1 MLEVVVKYLYPAFT
15 KVKILAFTV
24 YSSLCRICRAQHLSA
39 PCRSAPP
46 AVPEI
51 LIRFGPEVPFQAVPT
66 VHLISEFPSDTQ
78 VKNRSTK
85 MIEHRKQKARTY
97 SPPSCPSPLALP
109 AAAAALLRSVSHC
122 PSAAP
127 SRAPLCAVSS
137 RRSLRCCQPLQ
148 NKGFGTKQ
156 TWQHNMLGMLQL
168 CSATRHSCKTH
179 LPTQS

>member
-1 MLEVVVKYLYPAFT
+1 MFLYWFKKEMCAHAVNSFSAQFMPVTDKSVQVVDVKYLYPAFT

-78 VKNRSTK
+78 
-85 MIEHRKQKARTY
+85 EQK
-97 SPPSCPSPLALP
+97 
-109 AAAAALLRSVSHC
+109 H
-122 PSAAP
+122 
-127 SRAPLCAVSS
+127 
-137 RRSLRCCQPLQ
+137 
-148 NKGFGTKQ
+148 
-156 TWQHNMLGMLQL
+156 
-168 CSATRHSCKTH
+168 
-179 LPTQS
+179 